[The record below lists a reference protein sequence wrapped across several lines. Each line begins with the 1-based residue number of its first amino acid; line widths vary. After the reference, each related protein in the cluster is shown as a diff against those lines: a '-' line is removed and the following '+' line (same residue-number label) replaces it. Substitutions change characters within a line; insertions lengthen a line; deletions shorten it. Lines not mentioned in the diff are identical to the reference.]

1 MLFICYRSASGISGL
16 LSEDSSSSLSSSGP
30 SVLQD
35 GISPSQGHADEG
47 LPHVPEIPP
56 PRDSGIYDSS
66 VPSSELS
73 IPLMD
78 GLSHDQADSSSL
90 AESESSFYGLSKAS
104 TSTDVL

>member
-30 SVLQD
+30 SILQD
-35 GISPSQGHADEG
+35 GISPGQGQADEG
-47 LPHVPEIPP
+47 RPTVPEVPP

-66 VPSSELS
+66 VPSSEIS